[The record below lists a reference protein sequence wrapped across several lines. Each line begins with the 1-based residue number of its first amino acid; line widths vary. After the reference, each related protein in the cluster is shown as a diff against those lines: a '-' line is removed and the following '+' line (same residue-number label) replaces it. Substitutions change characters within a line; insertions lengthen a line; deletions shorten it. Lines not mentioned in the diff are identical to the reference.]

1 MSKRPC
7 DEGYAP
13 GWCIH
18 YRYNRDAKPGQPNT
32 CEAGVDYNEFRGDGG
47 TYKTQPCFLTDK
59 GESKPGAVPCEHL
72 RLPTPREIE
81 LHEEWLKRRMNL
93 MGTVMTGIKPWR
105 DAHKG
110 RSAQEVVEC
119 PACKGPLHLSI
130 AACNGHVH
138 GHCETAGC
146 ASWME

>member
-59 GESKPGAVPCEHL
+59 GEARKQLITKQAASKASGDPVAVLQHEAVQAQHFAEQKCGANHERNDSQRRSSQCGLLDRQEHECADQKDRLTCEF
-72 RLPTPREIE
+72 
-81 LHEEWLKRRMNL
+81 
-93 MGTVMTGIKPWR
+93 
-105 DAHKG
+105 
-110 RSAQEVVEC
+110 
-119 PACKGPLHLSI
+119 
-130 AACNGHVH
+130 
-138 GHCETAGC
+138 
-146 ASWME
+146 